1 MSMYTQ
7 AEKDF
12 LISELEGRR
21 RHWQRNADMYRTD
34 LEINP
39 HNLEYTEI
47 HISNLKSGLKHCEDK
62 INAVDKLLTK
72 LTIE

>member
-1 MSMYTQ
+1 MYTQ

-47 HISNLKSGLKHCEDK
+47 HISNLKSELKHCEDK